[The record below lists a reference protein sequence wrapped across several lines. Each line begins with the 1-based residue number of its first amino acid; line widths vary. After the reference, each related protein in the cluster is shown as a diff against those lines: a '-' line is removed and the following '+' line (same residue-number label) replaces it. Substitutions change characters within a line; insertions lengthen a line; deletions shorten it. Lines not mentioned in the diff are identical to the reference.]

1 MARFARGKIAGLLGA
16 LALLVAVPA
25 RADFEIIY
33 DAALSNPGA
42 GTFTYDGFFNNT
54 ANTANGLPNE
64 LLTTGSFGTVYDIP
78 GLTGFQLNSAFT
90 GSFDISSAATGK
102 TAVQTGPND
111 TALLPNVTVTW
122 KLKES
127 LTSPNGTTFVG
138 LFTVTSSF
146 HFINEDGQ
154 YTGQLTKGPGA
165 TGVSGLPSGSI
176 GKLVIPGVPEPA
188 SVVMMGIGTLGVGAL
203 TLFRRRNISA

>member
-54 ANTANGLPNE
+54 ATNGLPNE

-78 GLTGFQLNSAFT
+78 GLTGFQINPTFT
-90 GSFDISSAATGK
+90 GTWAASSAATGQ
-102 TAVQTGPND
+102 TAFRTVPTD
-111 TALLPNVTVTW
+111 TALPNVTVTYTGPT
-122 KLKES
+122 
-127 LTSPNGTTFVG
+127 LTSPNGSTFIG
-138 LFTVTSSF
+138 LLTVTSDF
-146 HFINEDGQ
+146 HFLNALGE

-165 TGVSGLPSGSI
+165 TGVNGQLSGAI

-188 SVVMMGIGTLGVGAL
+188 SVVMMGIGTLGVA
-203 TLFRRRNISA
+203 R